1 MAAQTPEEKK
11 IKAITKALVGHG
23 VEEVELKGMSLEDL
37 EAKLAE
43 TKAEVLDGVE
53 AGQVEE
59 KAPKAKALPELIPG
73 EGEWVMKQDESS
85 IRLYNE
91 FGQAM
96 SPITKE
102 GTEQARA
109 LHKTF
114 AGIRSKL
121 AGRNKKK

>member
-1 MAAQTPEEKK
+1 MAPTKKAVVKPEES
-11 IKAITKALVGHG
+11 
-23 VEEVELKGMSLEDL
+23 EEV
-37 EAKLAE
+37 
-43 TKAEVLDGVE
+43 VDGVE
-53 AGQVEE
+53 SEEVEE
-59 KAPKAKALPELIPG
+59 KAPKAKTLPELIPG

-102 GTEQARA
+102 GTEQARL